1 MKGRNWNKLKRLNAT
16 LLSCIIYNICR
27 ANNAPRKM
35 KGGGLT
41 YAACLAALATLLTCA
56 LSLRAGPEF
65 DPKILQVTAGELNH
79 PNHHL
84 LGTAAELRFK
94 SFIQEYGKE
103 YSTRAEYL
111 HRLGVFAE
119 NLIRAAEHQA
129 LDPTAKHGVTQFFDL
144 SAEEFQGMYM
154 GVRGGADEPSENLA
168 AAAAEVEAG
177 DLPESFDWREKGA
190 VTDVKMQVMVFPNL
204 SYSI

>member
-1 MKGRNWNKLKRLNAT
+1 
-16 LLSCIIYNICR
+16 
-27 ANNAPRKM
+27 M

-41 YAACLAALATLLTCA
+41 CAACFALLTCA
-56 LSLRAGPEF
+56 LSLRADREY
-65 DPKILQVTAGELNH
+65 DPKILQVTERRHG
-79 PNHHL
+79 HL
-84 LGTAAELRFK
+84 LGTAAELQFK

-129 LDPTAKHGVTQFFDL
+129 LDPTAKHGVTQFSDL
-144 SAEEFQGMYM
+144 SPAEFEGMYM
-154 GVRGGADEPSENLA
+154 GVRGGGAAVPSENGV
-168 AAAAEVEAG
+168 AAAEEIEAG

-190 VTDVKMQVMVFPNL
+190 VTDVKMQVIIFYFYFN
-204 SYSI
+204 